1 MEGLGLSFNGGTPEL
16 FCECIPDFVLDYYKK
31 IGLIDMI
38 TAEEVATKLS
48 ETKDLIAKIKA
59 EGIDK
64 ATQLDTSTIPGFE
77 SYMLSF
83 LEHSVIVMEKI
94 LKLVTAER

>member
-16 FCECIPDFVLDYYKK
+16 FDECIPDIALDYYKK
-31 IGLIDMI
+31 IGLIGMI

-64 ATQLDTSTIPGFE
+64 AIQLDTSEIPCFE